1 MAARSKLKK
10 AVVNKVKARAAKRK
24 VKLVPKGKGAPPGEV
39 AARLATAIPNPRID
53 LDFENPWQLL
63 IATILSAQSTDA
75 MINKITPELFRAYP
89 TPRKLA
95 KADPDHVEHLVK
107 SSGFFR
113 NKAKAIR
120 AASATVVE
128 KFGGEVPRTMD
139 EITEIPGVARKTGN
153 VVLGCAL
160 GVNEGILVDTHVSR
174 VAPRL
179 GLTRK
184 LTPEEI
190 EEDLCKLFAREKWN
204 RIGLRLQ
211 LHGRYTCFAKD
222 PDCKRCP
229 LNEICP
235 SRMAPPDG
243 TTVEQRA
250 KVEQRRV
257 ESRGE
262 WQPEGGRKPA
272 GRAPQS
278 L

>member
-1 MAARSKLKK
+1 MKLKK
-10 AVVNKVKARAAKRK
+10 AVAKKLKPKKVPARA
-24 VKLVPKGKGAPPGEV
+24 PKGKGAQPAEV
-39 AARLATAIPNPRID
+39 AARLAAAIPNPRID

-89 TPRKLA
+89 TPQKLA
-95 KADPDHVEHLVK
+95 KADPDHLEQLVK

-113 NKAKAIR
+113 NKARAIR
-120 AASATVVE
+120 AASAIVVE
-128 KFGGEVPRTMD
+128 KFAGAVPRTMD

-184 LTPEEI
+184 VTPEEI
-190 EEDLCKLFAREKWN
+190 EHDLCKHFPRDEWN
-204 RIGLRLQ
+204 RVGLRLQ

-222 PDCKRCP
+222 PDCPRCP

-235 SRMAPPDG
+235 SRMAPSDG
-243 TTVEQRA
+243 TTVDQRA
-250 KVEQRRV
+250 KIEQRRV
-257 ESRGE
+257 ESRGD

-272 GRAPQS
+272 GRAPRSQ